1 MQGLMLFYATHPFWV
16 WLAVAAIFLA
26 IEVATGTGWLL
37 WPAAAGFLVGLLTLV
52 VAPGL
57 PIELGLFAVLTIAT
71 TYAARRFLRPVLDA
85 SNPDLNDPALRLVG
99 RDGEVLDGFEQ
110 RQGPG
115 VRRRQGMGRRRPRG
129 RTGRRTEGAGGVRR
143 GRGADGSV
151 GRPGSTG
158 RLGSFR

>member
-1 MQGLMLFYATHPFWV
+1 MLFYATHPFWV
-16 WLAVAAIFLA
+16 WLAAAAIFLA

-99 RDGEVLDGFEQ
+99 RDGEALAGFEH
-110 RQGPG
+110 GK
-115 VRRRQGMGRRRPRG
+115 GRVFVDGKEWAAVAPEG
-129 RTGRRTEGAGGVRR
+129 EPAAGQKVQVVSVEGAVLTVR
-143 GRGADGSV
+143 
-151 GRPGSTG
+151 
-158 RLGSFR
+158 